1 MRAKLTRAL
10 LDAQVPDPSG
20 RHLFLW
26 DTEVRGL
33 GFLVTKGGHRSFVF
47 QYHHAGRDR
56 RLTLGE
62 HGAELTLHQA
72 RQLAG
77 RKRLEVAGG
86 ADPAQERNEARRAP
100 TVQDL
105 AARFMDEHAAGRKP
119 ATARLY
125 RLAWDQYIL
134 PVLGSRPVAA
144 VTWADVAA
152 IHRRMKARPVAAN
165 RMLATVSKAWNL
177 ARRWGWVPRDAANPG
192 AGHDRFP
199 ERRRGQAAGPL
210 ELARIGA
217 ALRDE
222 NGSIPG
228 AAFLV
233 CLLSGARP
241 GEVLRMRWADLDGR
255 LWRLPD
261 AKCGPRTVY
270 LGEVAWKTLTALSR
284 LGEHVFPGLVPGRP
298 LQDLRR
304 LWERVTARAGLP
316 PSMRLYD
323 ACRHTFTSTA
333 LEVGIPLE
341 RVKVLVGHAPDRD
354 VTARYSHL
362 RPDVLLADAD
372 RVADHLW
379 RCLEMPPEAAPAS
392 NVRAFPATATPPPA
406 STSRSAAG
414 TAKGAAR

>member
-1 MRAKLTRAL
+1 MRAKLTKEL

-26 DTEVRGL
+26 DSEVRGL
-33 GFLVTKGGHRSFVF
+33 GFLVTRKGHRSFVF
-47 QYHHAGRDR
+47 QYHRAGRDR
-56 RLTLGE
+56 RLTLGAY
-62 HGAELTLHQA
+62 GSELTLAQA
-72 RQLAG
+72 RKLAS

-86 ADPAQERNEARRAP
+86 ADPAQEKTDARRAP
-100 TVQDL
+100 TVRDL
-105 AARFMDEHAAGRKP
+105 AARFMEEHAPGRKP

-125 RLAWDQYIL
+125 RLAWDRYLL
-134 PVLGSRPVAA
+134 PALGSKPVAA

-152 IHRRMKARPVAAN
+152 LHRKMKARPVAAN

-177 ARRWGWVPRDAANPG
+177 ARRWGWIPREAANPG
-192 AGHDRFP
+192 AGHDRYA
-199 ERRRGQAAGPL
+199 ERRRGQAAAPA
-210 ELARIGA
+210 ELAGIGA

-222 NGSIPG
+222 GGSIPG
-228 AAFLV
+228 TAFLV

-241 GEVLRMRWADLDGR
+241 GEVLGMRWRDLDGR

-270 LGEVAWKTLTALSR
+270 LGEMACKALAALPR
-284 LGEHVFPGLVPGRP
+284 LGEYVFPGLIPGRP
-298 LQDLRR
+298 LGDLRR
-304 LWERVTARAGLP
+304 LWERLTARAGLP
-316 PSMRLYD
+316 SSMRLYD
-323 ACRHTFTSTA
+323 CTRHTFTSVA
-333 LEVGIPLE
+333 LEQGIPLE

-379 RCLEMPPEAAPAS
+379 SCLGTLELPAASNLRTFRAPAGEEEPAAKVLS
-392 NVRAFPATATPPPA
+392 MRA
-406 STSRSAAG
+406 
-414 TAKGAAR
+414 

>member
-1 MRAKLTRAL
+1 MQAKLTKPL
-10 LDAQVPDPSG
+10 LDKQAPDPS
-20 RHLFLW
+20 RRLFIW

-33 GFLVTKGGHRSFVF
+33 AFVVRPSGHRSFVF
-47 QYHHAGRDR
+47 QYHVAGRDR
-56 RLTLGE
+56 RLTLGDY
-62 HGAELTLHQA
+62 GPELTLFQA
-72 RQLAG
+72 RKLAS

-86 ADPAQERNEARRAP
+86 ADPAQVRNDARQAP
-100 TVQDL
+100 TVRDL
-105 AARFMDEHAAGRKP
+105 ASRFMDEHAAGRKP

-125 RLAWDQYIL
+125 RLAWDRYIL
-134 PVLGSRPVAA
+134 PTLGSRPVAA

-152 IHRRMKARPVAAN
+152 IHRRMKARPEAAN

-192 AGHDRFP
+192 AGHDRFA
-199 ERRRGQAAGPL
+199 ERRRGQAAGPD

-217 ALRDE
+217 ALREE
-222 NGSIPG
+222 NGSIPA

-270 LGEVAWKTLTALSR
+270 LGEVAWKTLAALPR
-284 LGEHVFPGLVPGRP
+284 LGEYVFPGLVPGRP

-304 LWERVTARAGLP
+304 VWERLTARAGLP
-316 PSMRLYD
+316 SSMRLYD
-323 ACRHTFTSTA
+323 CTRHTFTSTA

-372 RVADHLW
+372 RAAGHLW
-379 RCLEMPPEAAPAS
+379 TALQLELPESS
-392 NVRAFPATATPPPA
+392 NVRIFPA
-406 STSRSAAG
+406 AAHDCEPEPSV
-414 TAKGAAR
+414 KGQRLNR